1 MQMDYWIIQR
11 NLWLMS
17 DEIIEK
23 KAFLMK
29 LESKHDSKPQ
39 PIWTW

>member
-17 DEIIEK
+17 DEITEK
-23 KAFLMK
+23 KASLMK
-29 LESKHDSKPQ
+29 LSELDNNN
-39 PIWTW
+39 